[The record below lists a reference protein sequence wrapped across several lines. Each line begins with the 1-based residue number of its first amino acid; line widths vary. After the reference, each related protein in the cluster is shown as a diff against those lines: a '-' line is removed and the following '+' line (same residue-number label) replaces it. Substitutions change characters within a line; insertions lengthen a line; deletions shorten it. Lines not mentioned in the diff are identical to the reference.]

1 MFSKT
6 TLAIFAALTATASVT
21 ALPTQYSEYA
31 DLVERDFYDNAELV
45 ERDYFDA
52 FELAER
58 DLFDMDFE
66 ELAARQD
73 PSAAQVDPTAAQAGA
88 TAPPAGAVAPPTQV
102 SSAPGPHPH
111 GHGHGHGRGSHG
123 HGHGPHGPHGHSVGR
138 HGRHSHGHHG
148 PIPAHHLKADGT
160 RKSRSGRRRANRR
173 LRKQQAAAAAT
184 QGQTA
189 PSPQPQGAPGPD
201 PSAAAAGAGAMAPPV
216 VAREILLEE
225 RGLLETLGLKARVA
239 NLSAKQTSKMNAAKT
254 VCAGLSSKKDQKKC
268 HKNVDKIIQLTK
280 ERNYD
285 VEQFNKIAPGHESV
299 FAPAD
304 ATTAT
309 HPASSLLSL
318 GARY

>member
-52 FELAER
+52 VELAER

-73 PSAAQVDPTAAQAGA
+73 PNAAQVDPAAAQAGA
-88 TAPPAGAVAPPTQV
+88 TGPPAGAVAPPTPV
-102 SSAPGPHPH
+102 ASAPIPHPHPH
-111 GHGHGHGRGSHG
+111 GHGHGRGRRGSHL
-123 HGHGPHGPHGHSVGR
+123 GPHGPHGKGVHHAGR
-138 HGRHSHGHHG
+138 HAHGHHG

-160 RKSRSGRRRANRR
+160 RKSRSGRRRANRK
-173 LRKQQAAAAAT
+173 LKKQQRAAAAAAAA
-184 QGQTA
+184 QSA
-189 PSPQPQGAPGPD
+189 PAPVPGAD
-201 PSAAAAGAGAMAPPV
+201 PSAAASAMAPPV
-216 VAREILLEE
+216 VPREILLEE
-225 RGLLETLGLKARVA
+225 RGLLETLGLRARVA
-239 NLSAKQTSKMNAAKT
+239 NLSAKQTTKMNAAKK
-254 VCAGLSSKKDQKKC
+254 VCDGLSSKKDKKKC

-285 VEQFNKIAPGHESV
+285 IEQFHKIAPGHEAV
-299 FAPAD
+299 FAPAAAA
-304 ATTAT
+304 ATVP
-309 HPASSLLSL
+309 PAASLLSPA
-318 GARY
+318 ARY

>member
-52 FELAER
+52 VELAER

-73 PSAAQVDPTAAQAGA
+73 PNAAQVDPSAAQAGA
-88 TAPPAGAVAPPTQV
+88 AAPPTPV
-102 SSAPGPHPH
+102 SSAPVPHHPGHGHGHGHPGPH
-111 GHGHGHGRGSHG
+111 GHGHGHP
-123 HGHGPHGPHGHSVGR
+123 GPHGLHGAHGNHLGR
-138 HGRHSHGHHG
+138 HAHGHHG
-148 PIPAHHLKADGT
+148 PIPAHHLNADGT
-160 RKSRSGRRRANRR
+160 RKSRSARRRANKK
-173 LRKQQAAAAAT
+173 LRKQQRAAAAAHS
-184 QGQTA
+184 QSA
-189 PSPQPQGAPGPD
+189 PTPQPGPD

-239 NLSAKQTSKMNAAKT
+239 NLSAKQTSKMNSAKA

-285 VEQFNKIAPGHESV
+285 IEQFNKIAPGHESV
-299 FAPAD
+299 FTSAD

-309 HPASSLLSL
+309 HPASSLLSPA
-318 GARY
+318 ARY

>member
-6 TLAIFAALTATASVT
+6 TLALFAALTATASVT

-31 DLVERDFYDNAELV
+31 DLVEREFYDNAELV

-52 FELAER
+52 VELAER

-73 PSAAQVDPTAAQAGA
+73 PNAPQVDPTAAQAGA
-88 TAPPAGAVAPPTQV
+88 AVPPAGAVAPPTQV
-102 SSAPGPHPH
+102 SSAPGPYPH
-111 GHGHGHGRGSHG
+111 GHGHGHGHRGHG
-123 HGHGPHGPHGHSVGR
+123 HGHGPHSLNAAHHGR
-138 HGRHSHGHHG
+138 HGHGHHG

-160 RKSRSGRRRANRR
+160 RKSRSGRRRANRK
-173 LRKQQAAAAAT
+173 LRKQQAAAAAA
-184 QGQTA
+184 QSQSA

-201 PSAAAAGAGAMAPPV
+201 PSAAAAGAMAPPV
-216 VAREILLEE
+216 VRREILLEE
-225 RGLLETLGLKARVA
+225 RGLLETLGLKARTA
-239 NLSAKQTSKMNAAKT
+239 NLSAKQTLKMNSAKT

-285 VEQFNKIAPGHESV
+285 ISQFNKIAPGHESV
-299 FAPAD
+299 FVPSAE
-304 ATTAT
+304 ATTPSASHST
-309 HPASSLLSL
+309 SSLLSL